1 MIIKQEDAMNCPQHI
16 REIAD
21 PEAPRKAKELEELQE
36 LEELLAGPEEDYI
49 S

>member
-1 MIIKQEDAMNCPQHI
+1 MNCPQHI

-21 PEAPRKAKELEELQE
+21 PEASRKAKELEELQE

>member
-1 MIIKQEDAMNCPQHI
+1 MNCPQHI
-16 REIAD
+16 RETAD
-21 PEAPRKAKELEELQE
+21 PEARRRAKEREELEE

>member
-1 MIIKQEDAMNCPQHI
+1 MNCPQHI

-21 PEAPRKAKELEELQE
+21 PEASAKAKEREELKE
-36 LEELLAGPEEDYI
+36 LQELLAGPEEDYI

>member
-1 MIIKQEDAMNCPQHI
+1 LNCPQHI

-21 PEAPRKAKELEELQE
+21 PEAPRKAKEREE
-36 LEELLAGPEEDYI
+36 LEELVEILAGREPEEDYI

>member
-1 MIIKQEDAMNCPQHI
+1 MNCPQHM

-21 PEAPRKAKELEELQE
+21 PEASMKAKELEELQE